1 MLTRYRVTNMGL
13 KNKDGVDIKD
23 VWNDGGIKSYLGMTF
38 EGFPN
43 CFMIYSPHG
52 KSNSNHRARTS
63 FPLQIGRTRCSQQSA
78 APTAL
83 SNGPT
88 IIESQA
94 DMITGFISN
103 LEAAKAKSVNPTIPA
118 QEQWI
123 EMVNN
128 LASMT
133 LLPLTNSWWTGA
145 NVPGKKVQNL
155 TYVMGIQ
162 QYEATCR
169 EVLDSMKG
177 FAVEYEDGKTRID
190 QEMPAMVPAVA

>member
-1 MLTRYRVTNMGL
+1 MLTT
-13 KNKDGVDIKD
+13 
-23 VWNDGGIKSYLGMTF
+23 
-38 EGFPN
+38 
-43 CFMIYSPHG
+43 
-52 KSNSNHRARTS
+52 
-63 FPLQIGRTRCSQQSA
+63 SA

-103 LEAAKAKSVNPTIPA
+103 LEAAKAKSVNPTVPA